1 MPKQTLRKIL
11 MICTLTIYAIS
22 QTAYAQITEF
32 KVTAS
37 DGGADDAFGGST
49 SISGDYAIVGA
60 YGDDDN
66 GSLSGSAYIFHR
78 SGTSWSQE
86 AKLTSSDGVVDD
98 RFGGSVSISGDYAI
112 VGAYMDD
119 VGANWDQGSAYI
131 FYRSGTSWSQ
141 QAKLTASDGES
152 GDYFGYSVTI
162 SGDYVIVGAYGDDI
176 NISAEGSAYIF
187 YRSGTSWSQQ
197 AKLVASDGT
206 VDAFLGKSV
215 SISGNYAIVG
225 ACRDDIGANS
235 NQGSAYLFEKPGGGW
250 SNMTETAKLTTS
262 DGAADDQFGVSV
274 AISGDYALVG
284 SWQDDDSGNESGSAY
299 LFEKPVG
306 GWSNMTETAKLT
318 ASDGASGAYFGVS
331 TSVFGDYAIVA
342 ATGDDDN
349 GSTSGSAYIFHR
361 DGTTWGQQTKLL
373 ASDGASW
380 DFFGISV
387 TISSAYVIVGAKGDD
402 DNGSYSGS
410 AYIYSGIIPAPLL
423 SVFPLSLDLGDVV
436 TGETTTGQ
444 VTVKNT
450 GTADLTVSSIVISG
464 ADSNNFSIDT
474 TSFTLTPGDSLFV
487 NIGFTPDTVDSFS
500 ASLDIASDGG
510 SVNVALA
517 GNGIFP
523 ENTVTNTNDSGPG
536 SLRQAILDANSST
549 GIDTIRFDIPGAGP
563 YSIQP
568 DSALPTITDMVIID
582 GTTQPGFASAPI
594 IELDGTNAGSS
605 TNGLYIIAGSSTVR
619 GLVIN
624 RFSQAGIKIEGSG
637 ANIIKGNYIGTDING
652 TIDQGNNGDGI
663 YLTSNNNI
671 IGGSESNARN
681 IVSGN
686 NNGIKISN
694 GSGNQIQGNYIG
706 TDVTGNIAL
715 GNTIGVWIS
724 FGGNNTIGGTALGA
738 RNIVSGN
745 NAHGIYL
752 RGSENQVQGN
762 YIGTDI
768 SGTVALGNMTS
779 GVDIEFASNN
789 MIGGTSPEARNIISG
804 NNYGIRISNGS
815 GNQVQGN
822 YIGTDVSGTIV
833 LGNSWSGVYLN
844 SGASNTIG
852 GTTPEARNII
862 SGNERGIHISWAT
875 ESLIQG
881 NFIGTDV
888 NGTSDLG
895 NNRNGVTIDWGT
907 NNTIGGTVTG
917 AGNIISGNNI
927 CGIFISSAS
936 DGNQIQG
943 NYIGTDVNGTADLG
957 NSATGV
963 YIYSAGNS
971 IGGTT
976 AEARN
981 VISGNND
988 NGISIRYEQ
997 AINNLVQGNYIGMD
1011 AAGINPLGNSGDGVW
1026 IRDASDNLVGG
1037 TTTGACNLISG
1048 NSSHGVRIRT
1058 GTGNAVFSN
1067 SIFSNAGL
1075 GIKLG
1080 WDDEVTINDS
1090 SDADTGPNNLQN
1102 FPDLV
1107 GVNISDGDLTI
1118 VYIVTSDTNNSAY
1131 PIRVEFFKA
1140 DSIGE
1145 EGQTFIGTDNYEETN
1160 SEQYK
1165 SVTFTPSVTVNVGD
1179 LIVAT
1184 ASDADSNTSE
1194 FSCSN
1199 IEVLV
1204 NNPPFIADPIDD
1216 IALNEDDPDTVI
1228 ADLDDVFED
1237 IEGNSITFSSS
1248 VSDENLI
1255 ITVDSANAVTLS
1267 LAPNWN
1273 GSATAIFTA
1282 SDGEYSTDDTVIIV
1296 VNEINDDPTTPVIL
1310 LPLNGTEIDSNG
1322 YLVWTLCSDV
1332 DLEDILSYHIQLDDS
1347 SNFGSPEIDESGIGL
1362 STILRIVVNQW
1373 QTGNRETSDSAFVI
1387 QLNELTQYENLVD
1400 NTIYFWRLRS
1410 LDNNDGQSDWTAGSH
1425 NFFFN
1430 KVNTPPDAVVSGFN
1444 PADGIIVGILTP
1456 TISWNAATDPDMSDN
1471 AENLHYWIQLDDDS
1485 DFIANYEYQY
1495 ITDPGIT
1502 SLVTDELTEDSQW
1515 YYRIQAIDDEDLESS
1530 WSETQIFCVNSENSI
1545 PSYFS
1550 VISPINGI
1558 DVDTVL
1564 PTFTWH
1570 PSIDDD
1576 LNDMVVYNIYLGESI
1591 EDIEQVYTGF
1601 VPWITDTT
1609 FTLIE
1614 PTTDNTTYYWNVV
1627 ATDLSGATRE
1637 NANGFQTFNVNLG
1650 NESPSVVELISP
1662 DSVIILTLTPEFH
1675 WTESVDPDPNDSIFY
1690 DVYWSAEGIDSTSW
1704 LRTDTNYCV
1713 ISNPLIDNSKFY
1725 WFVNACDYSWNISQS
1740 DSAVFWTDLYPDAP
1754 VGFTTVYP
1762 EDDAVGL
1769 SNLVEFIWNHSS
1781 DPDPLSYLYYQLI
1794 YATDWS
1800 DSSTYSHLSPIYD
1813 STTTIGVLQDN
1824 TEYFWL
1830 IEAIDDDGMVTAS
1843 NSGVPFRFVV
1853 GTLGAEDEA
1862 RIPSEFALHQNY
1874 PNPFNP
1880 ITTIQYDLPQRSNVQ
1895 ITIYDLLGREV
1906 TTLIS
1911 ETQEV
1916 GYKLVQWNAT
1926 NNQGQPVSAGMYF
1939 FQIRVNDLDSNGAGN
1954 YTHTRKMILLK

>member
-1 MPKQTLRKIL
+1 MPKQTLRKTL
-11 MICTLTIYAIS
+11 MIYTLTIYAIS
-22 QTAYAQITEF
+22 QMAYAQITEF
-32 KVTAS
+32 KVMAS
-37 DGGADDAFGGST
+37 DGAADDLFGT
-49 SISGDYAIVGA
+49 
-60 YGDDDN
+60 
-66 GSLSGSAYIFHR
+66 
-78 SGTSWSQE
+78 
-86 AKLTSSDGVVDD
+86 
-98 RFGGSVSISGDYAI
+98 SVSISGDYAI
-112 VGAYMDD
+112 VGAYHDND
-119 VGANWDQGSAYI
+119 SGQWSGSAYV
-131 FYRSGTSWSQ
+131 FKRTGTSWTEE
-141 QAKLTASDGES
+141 AKLTASDGAAS
-152 GDYFGYSVTI
+152 DKF
-162 SGDYVIVGAYGDDI
+162 
-176 NISAEGSAYIF
+176 
-187 YRSGTSWSQQ
+187 GTS
-197 AKLVASDGT
+197 
-206 VDAFLGKSV
+206 V
-215 SISGNYAIVG
+215 S
-225 ACRDDIGANS
+225 
-235 NQGSAYLFEKPGGGW
+235 
-250 SNMTETAKLTTS
+250 
-262 DGAADDQFGVSV
+262 
-274 AISGDYALVG
+274 ISGDYALVG
-284 SWQDDDSGNESGSAY
+284 ATLGDGNVGGSGSAY
-299 LFEKPVG
+299 VFKRTGTSWIEEAILTASDGASNDDFGMSLSITSEYAIVG
-306 GWSNMTETAKLT
+306 AWGDDDDGDYSGSAYVFKRTDTNWAQETKLTASDGTADDRFGRSVSIYGDYAIVGAYMDDDNGNGSGSAYVFKRTDTNWTQEAKLIASDGAAYDEFGRSVSISGDYFVVGASGDDFDKGSAYVFKYTGTSWTEEAKLIASDRATDDMFGQSVSIFSDYAIMGAWGDDDNEGWSGSAYVFKRTGISWTEEVKLT
-318 ASDGASGAYFGVS
+318 ASDGAYFDQFGSSVS
-331 TSVFGDYAIVA
+331 ISGDYTIAGSM
-342 ATGDDDN
+342 GDDDN
-349 GSTSGSAYIFHR
+349 GSSSGSAY
-361 DGTTWGQQTKLL
+361 
-373 ASDGASW
+373 
-380 DFFGISV
+380 V
-387 TISSAYVIVGAKGDD
+387 
-402 DNGSYSGS
+402 YSG
-410 AYIYSGIIPAPLL
+410 YTPIGIL
-423 SVFPLSLDLGDVV
+423 SVIPESIDFGDVV
-436 TGETTTGQ
+436 IGETTTGQ

-474 TSFTLTPGDSLFV
+474 TSFTLTSGDSLFV

-500 ASLDIASDGG
+500 ASLDIESDGG
-510 SVNVALA
+510 SASVALT
-517 GNGIFP
+517 GNGFP
-523 ENTVTNTNDSGPG
+523 ENTVINNNDSGPG
-536 SLRQAILDANSST
+536 SLRQAILDANSNA
-549 GIDTIRFDIPGAGP
+549 GVDTIKFNIPGAGP
-563 YSIQP
+563 YTIQP
-568 DSALPTITDMVIID
+568 DSALPTITGMVVIE
-582 GTTQPGFASAPI
+582 GTTQPGFAGAPI

-605 TNGLYIIAGSSTVR
+605 TNGLYIIAGSSTMR

-624 RFSQAGIKIEGSG
+624 RFGQAGIKIEGSG
-637 ANIIKGNYIGTDING
+637 ANIIEGNYIGTDING

-738 RNIVSGN
+738 RNVVSGN

-768 SGTVALGNMTS
+768 SGTVALGNITS

-789 MIGGTSPEARNIISG
+789 TIGGTSLEARNIISG

-822 YIGTDVSGTIV
+822 YIGTDVSGTIA

-844 SGASNTIG
+844 SGASNIIG
-852 GTTPEARNII
+852 GTTPGARNII

-907 NNTIGGTVTG
+907 NNTIGGAVTG
-917 AGNIISGNNI
+917 AGNIISGNNL

-963 YIYSAGNS
+963 YIYSAGNT

-997 AINNLVQGNYIGMD
+997 AVNNLVQGNYIGMD
-1011 AAGINPLGNSGDGVW
+1011 ASGTSPLGNSGDGVW

-1080 WDDEVTINDS
+1080 WDDAVTINDS

-1118 VYIVTSDTNNSAY
+1118 AYIVTSDTNYSAY
-1131 PIRVEFFKA
+1131 PIRVEFFRA
-1140 DSIGE
+1140 DNSGE
-1145 EGQTFIGTDNYEETN
+1145 EGKTFIGTDNYEGTN
-1160 SEQYK
+1160 SQRYK
-1165 SVTFTPSVTVNVGD
+1165 FATFTPSVTVNVGD

-1273 GSATAIFTA
+1273 GSATAVFTA
-1282 SDGEYSTDDTVIIV
+1282 SDGELSIADTVIIV

-1322 YLVWTLCSDV
+1322 YLVWTLSSDV

-1387 QLNELTQYENLVD
+1387 QLDELTQYENLVD

-1410 LDNNDGQSDWTAGSH
+1410 LDNNDGQSDWTPGSH

-1456 TISWNAATDPDMSDN
+1456 TISWNAATDPDLSDN
-1471 AENLHYWIQLDDDS
+1471 AENLHYLVQLDDDGE
-1485 DFIANYEYQY
+1485 FIDNYEYQY
-1495 ITDPGIT
+1495 ITEPGIT
-1502 SLVTDELTEDSQW
+1502 SLVSVELTEDSQW
-1515 YYRIQAIDDEDLESS
+1515 YYRIQTIDDGGLESF
-1530 WSETQIFCVNSENSI
+1530 WSETQIFWVNSENSI

-1576 LNDMVVYNIYLGESI
+1576 LNDIVVYNIYLGESI

-1614 PTTDNTTYYWNVV
+1614 PTTDNTIYYWNVV

-1662 DSVIILTLTPEFH
+1662 DSVIVLTLTPEFH
-1675 WTESVDPDPNDSIFY
+1675 WTESIDPDPSDSLFY
-1690 DVYWSAEGIDSTSW
+1690 DVYWREAGIDTTSW
-1704 LRTDTNYCV
+1704 LRTDTNFCF
-1713 ISNPLIDNSKFY
+1713 ISNPLNDNSKFS
-1725 WFVNACDYSWNISQS
+1725 WFVNVCDYSWNISQS

-1754 VGFTTVYP
+1754 IGFTTVYP

-1916 GYKLVQWNAT
+1916 GYKSVRWDAT
-1926 NNQGQPVSAGMYF
+1926 NDKGQQVSAGVYF
-1939 FQIRVNDLDSNGAGN
+1939 YQIRVNDPDSNGAGN